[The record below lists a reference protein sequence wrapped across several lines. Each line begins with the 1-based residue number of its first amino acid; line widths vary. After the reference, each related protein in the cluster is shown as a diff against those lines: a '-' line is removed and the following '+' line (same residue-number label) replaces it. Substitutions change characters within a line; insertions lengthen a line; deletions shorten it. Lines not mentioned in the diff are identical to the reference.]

1 MKSSVELLP
10 RWNLDLRNINKFLD
24 RILSDVNFP
33 QNKRGRPYKREPR
46 VYIRL
51 IILKEFF
58 SCSLRKAE
66 SLGGIDHSVIHFWE
80 KKLSKNFIEN
90 LVKQISKSL
99 DMDYDF
105 SFLDSTVFSTW
116 RNQGIEVHTLA
127 RICRETVYPVSI
139 YFGKVSPA
147 KAVSRVTIQGNGFI
161 LADRWYDVNDVFRT
175 IYRKGYIPLI
185 KPQRTRGRGY
195 WRRKGRGVYS
205 REWRMYRQRGRGESV
220 FGSLTNEFGDRLK
233 TVLWETSVTR
243 IGCRFV
249 VYLVKLLMRKELR
262 RFDWGLVIIWN
273 Y

>member
-1 MKSSVELLP
+1 
-10 RWNLDLRNINKFLD
+10 
-24 RILSDVNFP
+24 
-33 QNKRGRPYKREPR
+33 
-46 VYIRL
+46 
-51 IILKEFF
+51 
-58 SCSLRKAE
+58 
-66 SLGGIDHSVIHFWE
+66 
-80 KKLSKNFIEN
+80 
-90 LVKQISKSL
+90 
-99 DMDYDF
+99 MDYDF